1 VRISLSRSAWLITA
15 LPMASP
21 RRARCT
27 RCAVPTHRRLRR
39 SILHRYRWGSAGCAP
54 RSGTTVAS
62 RLHSAVSE
70 ILLYQDSELI
80 SRPNYFEDEPGG
92 FNTTCGLIVL

>member
-1 VRISLSRSAWLITA
+1 MRAARTLYSLRRPNTSPPQAVHPPP
-15 LPMASP
+15 LPLGQ
-21 RRARCT
+21 
-27 RCAVPTHRRLRR
+27 RRLR
-39 SILHRYRWGSAGCAP
+39 P

-92 FNTTCGLIVL
+92 FNTTCGLIVS